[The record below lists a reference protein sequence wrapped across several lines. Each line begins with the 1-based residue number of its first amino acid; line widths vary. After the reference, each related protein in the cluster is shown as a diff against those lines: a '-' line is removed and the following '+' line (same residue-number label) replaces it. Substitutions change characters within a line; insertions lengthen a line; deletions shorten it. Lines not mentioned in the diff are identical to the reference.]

1 MISNKDDD
9 GLSADCQ
16 CTIIKYSTEDSL
28 DDHNGDDNDDGDD
41 DGDEDDDENLNE
53 VL

>member
-1 MISNKDDD
+1 MYHYS
-9 GLSADCQ
+9 
-16 CTIIKYSTEDSL
+16 KYSMEDSL
-28 DDHNGDDNDDGDD
+28 DDHDH